1 MSPPRIQKFSSRLLG
16 DAAGWRAAARVAAE
30 AAEGGSVAVVS
41 VPAGLRTGL
50 AAALDAAGRGE
61 GAAAAA
67 GCRRLL
73 EDVESLGRDLGLEG
87 GLPPS
92 AEPLVTRLTELVQ
105 GACLVGHASPRT
117 RDAVL
122 GLAGGLGAVLFTA
135 LLGVRGARA
144 RAARGL
150 PAAAGPHGAARPL
163 PAIRWMEKPS
173 RGEILVL
180 PGGFGEDADGSVR
193 AYGPGGSDLTA
204 VALGAGWGASE
215 VRIWTADDGIQSAD
229 PSLVPGARPL
239 SRLSY
244 GEARALS
251 AFGDRALHPDVLAVA
266 SEAGL
271 DLVLANLHRP
281 GRRTRITVEAPSRPP
296 GSVASVAYKEGLHLL
311 RLPPAAS
318 LEGMAGADAELR
330 AAGAQR
336 LGAIAGPEGFLLALR
351 ADGAAAVQ
359 HLAALADR
367 GAELS
372 AGWALVALVGE
383 GLRATPGAALR
394 LLAPFH
400 RETVGGLLAGSS
412 PISVSFLVPEERLGE
427 LVPRLHHRW
436 IERWIEAAEPSRV
449 LAPLA
454 L

>member
-1 MSPPRIQKFSSRLLG
+1 
-16 DAAGWRAAARVAAE
+16 
-30 AAEGGSVAVVS
+30 
-41 VPAGLRTGL
+41 
-50 AAALDAAGRGE
+50 
-61 GAAAAA
+61 
-67 GCRRLL
+67 
-73 EDVESLGRDLGLEG
+73 
-87 GLPPS
+87 
-92 AEPLVTRLTELVQ
+92 
-105 GACLVGHASPRT
+105 
-117 RDAVL
+117 
-122 GLAGGLGAVLFTA
+122 
-135 LLGVRGARA
+135 
-144 RAARGL
+144 
-150 PAAAGPHGAARPL
+150 
-163 PAIRWMEKPS
+163 
-173 RGEILVL
+173 VL
-180 PGGFGEDADGSVR
+180 PGGFGVGADGAVR

-204 VALGAGWGASE
+204 AALGAGWGASE

-239 SRLSY
+239 PRLSY
-244 GEARALS
+244 GEARALA

-266 SEAGL
+266 SETGL
-271 DLVLANLHRP
+271 DLMLANLHRP
-281 GRRTRITVEAPSRPP
+281 ARSTRISAQAPARPP

-311 RLPPAAS
+311 RLPPEVS
-318 LEGMAGADAELR
+318 LEGLAGADAELR

-336 LGAIAGPEGFLLALR
+336 FGAIAGPEGVLLALR

-359 HLAALADR
+359 GLAALADQ

-412 PISVSFLVPEERLGE
+412 PISVSFLVPEERLGD
-427 LVPRLHHRW
+427 LVPRLHHL
-436 IERWIEAAEPSRV
+436 WIEAAENPRV